1 MRSINVKPWQVES
14 LFSKRAKE
22 LLKEH
27 LERSKRNEQNR

>member
-1 MRSINVKPWQVES
+1 MRPVNAKPWQVES

-22 LLKEH
+22 LLKER